1 VLKVLGVV
9 FALFTIM
16 GLVFLPLGFAEQ
28 NAVRAGYDPAA
39 DFESVAGGAT
49 IWTVAHQA
57 DVRGSKSMRG
67 AYCVDVYTYTFSKTA
82 DLSVTYTS
90 AAIEMARRKP
100 NTGSCDGAVNQVPST
115 FTAGQEGVP
124 CWEPTAA
131 TSDSTKDHPL
141 ATFYNCG
148 NLDVSPW
155 GVGGVDLC
163 CVALR
168 LRYPR
173 K

>member
-1 VLKVLGVV
+1 MKVLGVV

-28 NAVRAGYDPAA
+28 NAVREGYDPAA

-82 DLSVTYTS
+82 DLSVNYTS
-90 AAIEMARRKP
+90 AAIEKVTTKTYNQLKGGVCAGLVK
-100 NTGSCDGAVNQVPST
+100 QVPST

-155 GVGGVDLC
+155 GVSGVGVT
-163 CVALR
+163 CVA
-168 LRYPR
+168 
-173 K
+173 